1 MKAPLVLS
9 AVLGALLTLGLFDGP
24 LGLVFAYQSAPV
36 AQPPA
41 ITIEIDRTL
50 KSDRGASRE
59 APATTVIEKIGGRPA
74 GTHPAA
80 KDRHLAPAKLGDCE
94 PLASPVADPKLATL
108 AGRCFV

>member
-9 AVLGALLTLGLFDGP
+9 AVLGASLTLGLFDGP
-24 LGLVFAYQSAPV
+24 LGLVFAYQGAPV
-36 AQPPA
+36 VQPAA

-50 KSDRGASRE
+50 KGNRGASPE
-59 APATTVIEKIGGRPA
+59 APATTVIEKVGGNPA
-74 GTHPAA
+74 GTAA